1 MKLKKLSM
9 AAGISGA
16 IFVGISMLV
25 LVVLSALPGPAA
37 AQALSLGP
45 PHFSP
50 AERPLLES
58 IPNDG
63 IGRHFTLIDHNPL
76 ITPGQTL
83 PRGGNGNDIAIVRN
97 CLYASSRSNN
107 QGTLIVDISR
117 PGATKVIGEIAPPA
131 PPPSGVVLSQA
142 DLSTLKS
149 ENLLVRQVWST
160 SPPFD
165 GNKVEL
171 YDTTNC
177 ASPRLVSTI
186 ALPDSPHEH
195 FIWQGDHPKRVLL
208 YITFGNGSRGVEQFP
223 APPHDIDLRVYDITN
238 KANPVG
244 PVATWSLQKFGIPT
258 FELPDPEKNGN
269 QGQSNI
275 LHNVMLSADGTR
287 AYLSYYHYGFF
298 ILDSSRLAAGVA
310 CDVDA
315 PLPPSVNNPFGVN
328 PNACL
333 QKLHPDPS
341 VRLDYHPPFTQSHT
355 HTATKVPNRPYVIIN
370 DEPTSNTCPWS
381 WIRIVNVD
389 DTFAF
394 EVDQNLFGAITAAG
408 TKFRGDLFP
417 QQEGA
422 IKIPENIV
430 ERCSETRR
438 NFPPA
443 PGAQAAT
450 FNAHKSLVFE
460 NLIFVSWLAGGV
472 RAFDISNPGMPFETG
487 FYFNKPVEQTQAG
500 DMNPELQIRN
510 YPTLNDGL
518 LYFLDGASGL
528 YILKYTGPRK
538 NEIPDRGLFTQQ
550 VIQFPGEQP

>member
-1 MKLKKLSM
+1 MKKFLSCVILLLPFTVI
-9 AAGISGA
+9 AFIS
-16 IFVGISMLV
+16 VGISMLI

-37 AQALSLGP
+37 AQELSLGR

-58 IPNDG
+58 IPNGG
-63 IGRHFTLIDHNPL
+63 IGRNFKLIDHNPL
-76 ITPGQTL
+76 ITPGQML
-83 PRGGNGNDIAIVRN
+83 PRGGNGNDVAIVRN

-117 PGATKVIGEIAPPA
+117 PGATKVIGEIPPPA

-195 FIWQGDHPKRVLL
+195 FIWQGDNPKRVLL
-208 YITFGNGSRGVEQFP
+208 YLTFGNGSRGVEQFP

-298 ILDSSRLAAGVA
+298 ILDSSPLAAGVA

-355 HTATKVPNRPYVIIN
+355 HTATKVPKRPYVIIN

-389 DTFAF
+389 DTFTF

-422 IKIPENIV
+422 IKIPEN
-430 ERCSETRR
+430 
-438 NFPPA
+438 
-443 PGAQAAT
+443 
-450 FNAHKSLVFE
+450 
-460 NLIFVSWLAGGV
+460 
-472 RAFDISNPGMPFETG
+472 
-487 FYFNKPVEQTQAG
+487 
-500 DMNPELQIRN
+500 
-510 YPTLNDGL
+510 
-518 LYFLDGASGL
+518 
-528 YILKYTGPRK
+528 
-538 NEIPDRGLFTQQ
+538 
-550 VIQFPGEQP
+550 